1 MYFLNLM
8 CSILNI
14 TLFHFH
20 ASVFCASFADPCLHS
35 KYGTTYPSYFNCRTF
50 YTCNRHQHSL
60 PMCCNKGY
68 SYNHQAQKCTPN
80 PYCNVECAEREMAQT
95 TVSPV
100 TTTISMGSKNAFMFK
115 LYSCIFDIV
124 FVLVIMKMSIMNC
137 LFIYIFQYDLFIF
150 IIVLI

>member
-14 TLFHFH
+14 TLFHFQ

-80 PYCNVECAEREMAQT
+80 PYCNVECAEKEMAQT

-100 TTTISMGSKNAFMFK
+100 TTTISMGSKNTFMFK
-115 LYSCIFDIV
+115 LYSCIFIN
-124 FVLVIMKMSIMNC
+124 FLTFF
-137 LFIYIFQYDLFIF
+137 LFL
-150 IIVLI
+150 